1 MKLKIRQNLVKKE
14 ISDKIH
20 SIIGLSSKNIQD
32 ITDDVIKTLIEILIK
47 IKIHLKNFGSFHII
61 FKKKE
66 KEEIPRQKRSLLLL
80 EKFIKFKPSNLIKQ
94 KLVNCN
100 MNKNI

>member
-47 IKIHLKNFGSFHII
+47 NKKIHLKNFGSFHII
-61 FKKKE
+61 FKKERKGRNPKTKE
-66 KEEIPRQKRSLLLL
+66 KFIITSRNS
-80 EKFIKFKPSNLIKQ
+80 IKFKPSNLIKQ
-94 KLVNCN
+94 KISQL
-100 MNKNI
+100 

>member
-32 ITDDVIKTLIEILIK
+32 ITDDIIESLIEILIK
-47 IKIHLKNFGSFHII
+47 NKKINIKNFGSLNII
-61 FKKKE
+61 FKKQRGGRNPKTKE
-66 KEEIPRQKRSLLLL
+66 KFVISSRNS
-80 EKFIKFKPSNLIKQ
+80 IKFKPSNLL
-94 KLVNCN
+94 KLLINQL
-100 MNKNI
+100 

>member
-47 IKIHLKNFGSFHII
+47 NKKIHLKNFGYFHII
-61 FKKKE
+61 FKKERKGRNPKT
-66 KEEIPRQKRSLLLL
+66 KEEFIITSRNS
-80 EKFIKFKPSNLIKQ
+80 IKFKPSNLIKQ
-94 KLVNCN
+94 KISQL
-100 MNKNI
+100 